1 MGKKYIFIN
10 SLILFFSLLIFLLIS
25 VYTLSDLNSKNTD
38 NMIRNYL
45 SIAESIYDGNNM
57 EEVANK
63 IHSSNPDVRV
73 TFISAS
79 DGMVLYD
86 TSSPSSENHLDRYEI
101 KNIGEIAYRFSATTN
116 IKMCYIAGYDSD
128 SNVYIRL
135 SIPESSIT
143 AIVNSFTYYGI
154 AAIIILSTISFTF
167 IYFASKKI
175 VKPLKNEVNKLSKIT
190 NLELTYNGDDVVELS
205 SQIESVRRL
214 IDSNIKSIKAE
225 SAKLNYIIENMNSGI
240 IIISGNGNIILV
252 NSLALSILNRKKE
265 DLENKS
271 YVYGFVDLKITDQ
284 IQKAINED
292 VKFSTTYT
300 ALDKTYAIN
309 ISSLYANFVMSGK
322 KAGVAIFINDITEQ
336 KMLEKVKLDFFANA
350 SHELK
355 SPLTSIIG
363 YQQMISE
370 GIINNESEIRDAT
383 LKTIKE
389 ATRMNQIIIEM
400 LELSKL
406 EMTPNIEK
414 KELSIAN
421 ACESVLESYEIM
433 IKNKNLEII
442 KDYSDF
448 NVLINLDDLYHL
460 IKNLIEN
467 AIKYNVSNGKIYII
481 IDSDKKILSIKDTGI
496 GISNENKNRIFER
509 FYRVDKAKS
518 KELGGTGLGLA
529 IVKHICLN
537 NNLDISVES
546 SINEGSIFTV
556 KFN

>member
-1 MGKKYIFIN
+1 M
-10 SLILFFSLLIFLLIS
+10 
-25 VYTLSDLNSKNTD
+25 
-38 NMIRNYL
+38 
-45 SIAESIYDGNNM
+45 
-57 EEVANK
+57 
-63 IHSSNPDVRV
+63 
-73 TFISAS
+73 
-79 DGMVLYD
+79 
-86 TSSPSSENHLDRYEI
+86 
-101 KNIGEIAYRFSATTN
+101 
-116 IKMCYIAGYDSD
+116 
-128 SNVYIRL
+128 
-135 SIPESSIT
+135 
-143 AIVNSFTYYGI
+143 
-154 AAIIILSTISFTF
+154 
-167 IYFASKKI
+167 
-175 VKPLKNEVNKLSKIT
+175 
-190 NLELTYNGDDVVELS
+190 
-205 SQIESVRRL
+205 
-214 IDSNIKSIKAE
+214 
-225 SAKLNYIIENMNSGI
+225 
-240 IIISGNGNIILV
+240 
-252 NSLALSILNRKKE
+252 ALSILNRKKE

-300 ALDKTYAIN
+300 VLDKTYAIN